1 MCIPGG
7 YVLKPRSIKDSWIA
21 HAAPV
26 VREVWDWL
34 IMNANYKPAKY
45 SGFTVDR
52 GQIFCSYLD
61 IREALSWMV
70 GYRKEMYSE
79 NQMKHAMKQLASH
92 GMIHPTKQPRGMLIT
107 ICNYSKYQDS
117 SNYESTGEQLTN
129 QPMSEPSINSASLSI
144 SKEVKEVK
152 KEEVLVSQEETQ
164 PKAKFSCEDVVNVY
178 HEVLPEA
185 KGVRILSD
193 KRKALIRGFW
203 AKATKITRQMDG
215 VPFTLEEWKKYLQ
228 YISTNC
234 RWMLEDRQDQ
244 KTGKTWQVKGIEY
257 FLNIETYVHVREG
270 NKDDR

>member
-7 YVLKPRSIKDSWIA
+7 FVLKPRSIKDSWIA

-34 IMNANYKPAKY
+34 IMNANYKATKY
-45 SGFTVDR
+45 NGFTVER
-52 GQIFCSYLD
+52 GQIFCSYMD

-92 GMIHPTKQPRGMLIT
+92 GMIQPTKQPRGMMIT

-117 SNYESTGEQLTN
+117 SNYESTGEQFAN
-129 QPMSEPSINSASLSI
+129 QPASEPSINLASLSI

-152 KEEVLVSQEETQ
+152 KEEVIVSQEETH
-164 PKAKFSCEDVVNVY
+164 PKPRFSCEEVVDVY

-193 KRKALIRGFW
+193 KRRNLIRSFW
-203 AKATKITRQMDG
+203 QKANKATRQIDG
-215 VPFTLEEWKKYLQ
+215 KNFSLDDWRAYLE
-228 YISTNC
+228 YIAANC
-234 RWMLEDRQDQ
+234 RWMLEDRPDQ

-257 FLNIETYVHVREG
+257 FLSFDTYVQVREG
-270 NKDDR
+270 SKDDR

>member
-7 YVLKPRSIKDSWIA
+7 FVLKPRSIKDSWIA

-34 IMNANYKPAKY
+34 IMNANYKAAKY
-45 SGFTVDR
+45 NGFTVER
-52 GQIFCSYLD
+52 GQIFCSYMD
-61 IREALSWMV
+61 IRESLSWMV

-79 NQMKHAMKQLASH
+79 NQMKHAMKQLTNH
-92 GMIHPTKQPRGMLIT
+92 GMINSTKQPRGMLIT

-117 SNYESTGEQLTN
+117 SNYESTSEQLTN

-152 KEEVLVSQEETQ
+152 KEEVMASQEEASKKVVVT
-164 PKAKFSCEDVVNVY
+164 CEEVVSAY
-178 HEVLPEA
+178 HEILPEA
-185 KGVRILSD
+185 KSVRILSD
-193 KRKALIRGFW
+193 KRRNMIRSFW
-203 AKATKITRQMDG
+203 KSASKITRQVDG
-215 VPFTLEEWKKYLQ
+215 RGFTIDDWRSYLEYV
-228 YISTNC
+228 SSNC
-234 RWMLEDRQDQ
+234 RWMLENRSDQ

-257 FLNIETYVHVREG
+257 FLSAETYVQVREG